1 MSQSA
6 ESLVEERLSKLLEI
20 CDRRKELLRE
30 MYHLIQ
36 KRDNLG
42 SVITVEQDGEEN
54 LQLFLDRFDLE
65 KYPDTGHIENLQEE
79 EVALP
84 VTPPAYSPVLGHG
97 VVQQIANGEAEE
109 SPVSPLPE
117 SRLATKSPTP
127 EELEIHELPQVEVA
141 MDVDSNVADA
151 STQQIEAPETS
162 KRTPSQTASRESST
176 VLDTQVREAPSEE
189 RFGASE
195 PFNETVATHSP
206 APASTRP
213 VSPSLPSSARP
224 SPIPQLVDHSSTAS
238 VTEASGTR
246 EPSFLR
252 VSSPQQRS
260 PSSVPQPTIRQ
271 DSVVKAE
278 PLDDEPMDVTEAPQ
292 TPQEPEPLHKRS
304 ESPGAPSLSLQQ
316 SEDHIMDILEP
327 SRPASPPIGR
337 DEDEGQQRA
346 VGYSIPRPSIEPE
359 VDFAFDFGV
368 ADGLTDVDVTPD
380 EPFGP
385 EPPYPLPPLSL
396 LPLEFSRRGK
406 STKRER
412 KRDKERDKG
421 ETRKEEWAPMSLT
434 KWAAVLRANP
444 VHKKLSRA
452 TKCLSTRDWSV
463 GMTEVRL
470 IRTFERIELLKDA
483 GRWSFRQIKKQR
495 GVGGLTKTHWD
506 YLMDEMKWMRT
517 DFREERRWKLAV
529 AYTLAHAVV
538 EWHEAGTLE
547 ERLRRGICVLWKPP
561 PPEDAE
567 MAEMS
572 EPELADGPFR
582 ASQEGDD
589 TGGDSR
595 ETGTPVNDS
604 GSDDDSDDEQDKEQ
618 RDVLNALEPGA
629 ALQDALEQLE
639 HNAQASQSQPGI
651 HDGVALKPKM
661 EEIEDPAALGGG
673 SQSRDENAMEVDAM
687 KAEAPDADKPAEPES
702 GKPVPVEESH
712 PGLKST
718 SKNPILG
725 RMGDGDGTHG
735 KPKSKVS
742 QYAPLRDHIVH
753 SDLDKLFI
761 DLDDL
766 DIVKGMSDLSTDD
779 FNPNAPPP
787 PADLSS
793 IFPDLQPYSM
803 LDVAPPNGQEG
814 RKKSDRRGDRDDPN
828 KRADDTTYSKLVP
841 MSKFMQVKPTLV
853 GTLQPSKHWRD
864 GKWLHIE
871 ETPLFADVDVPP
883 ARPVEENLCA
893 LFEGSK
899 SGGIHPSIMPA
910 PVRSGNANKRSSDVV
925 WTPAEDVLLKQIVE
939 KYPGNWGL
947 VAEAF
952 NSSRVTISTDKRSA
966 WDCLERWKE
975 KAAAEARSAVE
986 DESRSATPAA
996 AALHM
1001 TTRGHKRSASQ
1012 SVAAASGSSSN
1023 SSGQSG
1029 EPKKRIRHTLMHDTL
1044 RKAAKRREAVQKSNA
1059 APRAKPTAVH
1069 ETHGPVTKMQR
1080 LTPAELS
1087 RMKAEKEARDAQEL
1101 LMRRRNDEL
1110 ARQHLLREQAQRS
1123 QGLPPNA
1130 QQPQQPAVPLTPQ
1143 AAGANGVPRTSAAVP
1158 QAQMVQ
1164 QIRSQVGISQ
1174 QQQQQRIAAAALAGA
1189 NTRMSPPQLTPAQA
1203 AHLRALAVQG
1213 QAAVQGNPQGSNGQ
1227 GTAQMSQ
1234 ASSASAALSAA
1245 APALSAAHL
1254 SPSFTARTASSSP
1267 GLPQQSPPLPAASPA
1282 NAAAVARPP
1291 SVPGQGMQMNPM
1303 LHAQN
1308 VAQYYLQMQQRGM
1321 TPDQLQAMVAQVQQR
1336 QAQQQAQQ
1344 YAAAHSQHAPA
1355 QQQGQGSQGG
1365 GYQHT

>member
-1 MSQSA
+1 MSQAA
-6 ESLVEERLSKLLEI
+6 ESLVEERLTKLLEI

-42 SVITVEQDGEEN
+42 SVITVEQDGEES

-109 SPVSPLPE
+109 SPVSPLPG
-117 SRLATKSPTP
+117 SPLAAKSPTSEEP
-127 EELEIHELPQVEVA
+127 EILETPQEEVA
-141 MDVDSNVADA
+141 MDVDSNAA
-151 STQQIEAPETS
+151 EAPTQE
-162 KRTPSQTASRESST
+162 TPSLEPPKDTPSRTASREPSPI
-176 VLDTQVREAPSEE
+176 LDTGADKVPSEE
-189 RFGASE
+189 PCDASQ
-195 PFNETVATHSP
+195 PLDDVVPTHSP
-206 APASTRP
+206 TPAGTRP
-213 VSPSLPSSARP
+213 LSPSLATSTQP
-224 SPIPQLVDHSSTAS
+224 SPMPQSADHSSTAS

-246 EPSFLR
+246 EPSSLR
-252 VSSPQQRS
+252 VSPPQQRS
-260 PSSVPQPTIRQ
+260 PSPAPQPVASQ
-271 DSVVKAE
+271 DSTVKAE

-292 TPQEPEPLHKRS
+292 ATQEPEPLRKRS
-304 ESPGAPSLSLQQ
+304 ESPGAPSLSMQQ

-327 SRPASPPIGR
+327 SQPVSPRLER
-337 DEDEGQQRA
+337 DEGHYLTVD
-346 VGYSIPRPSIEPE
+346 YSIPRPTVEPN
-359 VDFAFDFGV
+359 VDFVFDSGV
-368 ADGLTDVDVTPD
+368 ADGLTDLDVTPD

-406 STKRER
+406 TSKRER
-412 KRDKERDKG
+412 KRDKDRDRG
-421 ETRKEEWAPMSLT
+421 EAKKEEWTPMSLT

-444 VHKKLSRA
+444 VHKRLSRA

-495 GVGGLTKTHWD
+495 GVGGLSKTHWD

-517 DFREERRWKLAV
+517 DFREERKWKLAV
-529 AYTLAHAVV
+529 AYSLAHAVV

-547 ERLRRGICVLWKPP
+547 ERVRRGICVLWKPP
-561 PPEDAE
+561 PPEDADMTE
-567 MAEMS
+567 TS
-572 EPELADGPFR
+572 EPELADDPFR

-589 TGGDSR
+589 TGVDSR
-595 ETGTPVNDS
+595 ETGTPANDS

-618 RDVLNALEPGA
+618 RDVLNALEPGT

-639 HNAQASQSQPGI
+639 HNAQASQSQPGTL
-651 HDGVALKPKM
+651 DGVALKPKM
-661 EEIEDPAALGGG
+661 EEIEDLTALGGE
-673 SQSRDENAMEVDAM
+673 SQSRDENAMDVDAP
-687 KAEAPDADKPAEPES
+687 KSEAPEADKPAEPEPA
-702 GKPVPVEESH
+702 KPAPAEEPH

-725 RMGDGDGTHG
+725 RTGDGDGTHG
-735 KPKSKVS
+735 KPKSKVN
-742 QYAPLRDHIVH
+742 QYAPLRDHIIY

-787 PADLSS
+787 PADFSS
-793 IFPDLQPYSM
+793 IFPDLQPYGM

-828 KRADDTTYSKLVP
+828 KRAEDTTHSKLVP

-871 ETPLFADVDVPP
+871 ETPLFADIDVPP

-899 SGGIHPSIMPA
+899 SGGTHPSIIPT

-925 WTPAEDVLLKQIVE
+925 WTPAEDALLKQVVE
-939 KYPGNWGL
+939 KYPGNWSL

-986 DESRSATPAA
+986 DESRSATPVAA
-996 AALHM
+996 AIHM

-1023 SSGQSG
+1023 GSGQSG
-1029 EPKKRIRHTLMHDTL
+1029 EPKKRMRHILMHDTL

-1059 APRAKPTAVH
+1059 APRTKPTAVH
-1069 ETHGPVTKMQR
+1069 ETHGAVTKMER

-1087 RMKAEKEARDAQEL
+1087 RMKADKEARDAQEL

-1130 QQPQQPAVPLTPQ
+1130 QQSRQPAVPLTPQ
-1143 AAGANGVPRTSAAVP
+1143 AAGANGVPRPPAAVP

-1174 QQQQQRIAAAALAGA
+1174 QQQQQRIAAALAAGG

-1203 AHLRALAVQG
+1203 AHLRAMAAQG
-1213 QAAVQGNPQGSNGQ
+1213 QAAAQGNSQGSNGQ
-1227 GTAQMSQ
+1227 VTAQIPA

-1282 NAAAVARPP
+1282 NAAVARPP
-1291 SVPGQGMQMNPM
+1291 SVPGQGVQINPM

-1336 QAQQQAQQ
+1336 QAQQ
-1344 YAAAHSQHAPA
+1344 YAAAHNQHPPA
-1355 QQQGQGSQGG
+1355 QQQGQNSQGG